1 MHGVNQPQSTNLM
14 ASSPHLD
21 LAGTYI
27 LKVPHLTLP
36 YLTHSGLGMEMEM
49 EMEMEVAQ
57 SASHGETRMA

>member
-36 YLTHSGLGMEMEM
+36 YLTHSGLGMEMG
-49 EMEMEVAQ
+49 MEMEVAQ
-57 SASHGETRMA
+57 SASHGETHMA